1 MDTEKEINE
10 ASVNLVTI
18 VQKLNQPIL
27 LTVSIVE
34 KFSIWLKIVSIIGTI
49 NLICLLYLTLTITP
63 VIEEIK
69 KTSKSQ
75 EYLSK
80 RLEEKFNTSSDNV
93 LRAVQETKAEIKDQP
108 KIVAEE
114 GGLSLMIPN
123 PDAKKQTED
132 AKKRGVTKPIP
143 TFVRIEMDVDKLI
156 DQE

>member
-80 RLEEKFNTSSDNV
+80 RLEEKFNTSSNNV